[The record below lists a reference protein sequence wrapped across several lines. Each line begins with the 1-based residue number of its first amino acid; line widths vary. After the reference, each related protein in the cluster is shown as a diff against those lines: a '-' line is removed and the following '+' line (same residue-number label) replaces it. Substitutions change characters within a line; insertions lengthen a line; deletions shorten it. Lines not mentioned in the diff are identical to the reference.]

1 MASTSNQTGQ
11 FAAQYVKH
19 GFALCSIPLGR
30 KGPNKKGWNLQCN
43 AITDDNEARKLKGN
57 IGLLHAYSGT
67 MALDIDDFL
76 QAEEWLL
83 FRGVSLK
90 QFFATNDYVE
100 IVSGR
105 EGSAKLLYQLPAGI
119 NPMPIKQIKNAA
131 GGIILEFRC
140 ADSAGNSV
148 QDVLPPSIHP
158 HTKRPYRWRGPGD
171 FTSPPNIPDAL
182 FAVWLGELEKSGKT
196 NQSLPPQSTLLPA
209 NLTSNGLPECL
220 ENRAELSRLLKLAI
234 DGQRIFDPNSG
245 RGEWLPELWSIAAL
259 GPWARDAALEWSK
272 EGRTFDPAQFK
283 KDWIS
288 FDPLRQGGVTE
299 ASFFA
304 KLSHA
309 NVQHSFVRQEASSK
323 AVITAPPPPPP
334 QLPTTAPK
342 PTTAPA
348 TTLMSLPHQLPA
360 GSAVQALNCFV
371 GFAHDWGGKPTL
383 FRADSDGRVHPCTKD
398 EMRALLANRFVK
410 KNDGGQSPLFPIWEK
425 SPARRTVAKVVFD
438 PAGGSTDKNGEP
450 IQNLW
455 QGFAFSPKPGKF
467 ELMAW
472 HLHSVICRGDEGNF
486 LYLLGWMA
494 HLVQRPWEAPGVVVV
509 LRSSREGTGKT
520 TVIGW
525 LAQMLGIHGLML
537 SEPTQLLGRF
547 NSHLETLCF
556 VGLNE
561 LGWAGDKDATAKL
574 KSIITDPTITI
585 ERKHGGVYSVPN
597 VLHIMASSNN
607 DWVVPAGD
615 RARRFFVLDVDPSR
629 VGETAYFNALHA
641 EAHNGGVAALMDY
654 LLGFDLAK
662 VNLRA
667 VPVTDALREQQEI
680 SLPLQAQW
688 ALDLADR
695 ANEHSHAGIV
705 TFGQSQPI
713 RTLYDDYCSFVR
725 ERRKQPIGCTAFG
738 KWLTKIG
745 LETERTSSHRLRI
758 LPTPTEF
765 AQLIRK
771 SAGMYE

>member
-1 MASTSNQTGQ
+1 MAEFQINTGCQ
-11 FAAQYVKH
+11 AVEYARN
-19 GFALCSIPLGR
+19 GFALCPIPLGS
-30 KGPNKKGWNLQCN
+30 KGPKIKGWNLPGN
-43 AITDDNEARKLKGN
+43 AITNENEAQKLNGN
-57 IGLLHAYSGT
+57 VGLLHAYSGT
-67 MALDIDDFL
+67 MALDIDDFA
-76 QAEEWLL
+76 QAEEWLE
-83 FRGVSLK
+83 FRGLNLRG
-90 QFFATNDYVE
+90 FFATDDYVE

-105 EGSAKLLYQLPAGI
+105 EGSAKLLYRLPDGVD
-119 NPMPIKQIKNAA
+119 PMPTQQIRNAA
-131 GGIILEFRC
+131 GEVILEFRC
-140 ADSAGNSV
+140 ADTVGNSV

-158 HTKRPYRWRGPGD
+158 STEQPYRWRGPGD
-171 FTSPPNIPDAL
+171 FSSLPTVPETL
-182 FAVWLGELEKSGKT
+182 LAVWKEQLGRSGKPS
-196 NQSLPPQSTLLPA
+196 QKLPPQSTLLPS
-209 NLTSNGLPECL
+209 NLTSNGLPDCP
-220 ENRAELSRLLKLAI
+220 ENRAELTRLLNLVI
-234 DGQRIFDPNSG
+234 DGRRIFDPNSG

-259 GPWARDAALEWSK
+259 GPWAHDAAREWSE
-272 EGRTFDPAQFK
+272 EGETFDPAQFEL
-283 KDWIS
+283 DWNS
-288 FDPLRQGGVTE
+288 FDPLRQRGVTE

-304 KLSHA
+304 KLSRA
-309 NVQHSFVRQEASSK
+309 DVQHSFVRRKVTTK
-323 AVITAPPPPPP
+323 AAITAPPPP
-334 QLPTTAPK
+334 LPTTT
-342 PTTAPA
+342 PTLTPAPA
-348 TTLMSLPHQLPA
+348 TTLMSLPHQLPE
-360 GSAVQALNCFV
+360 GSAVQELNRVV

-383 FRADSDGRVHPCTKD
+383 FRTDGDGRVYPCTRED
-398 EMRALLANRFVK
+398 TRALLANRFVK
-410 KNDGGQSPLFPIWEK
+410 KRDGSQSLLFPIWEK
-425 SPARRTVAKVVFD
+425 SPDRRTVAKVVFD
-438 PAGGSTDKNGEP
+438 PSGGATDRNGEP

-455 QGFAFSPKPGKF
+455 QGFSFKPKPGKF
-467 ELMAW
+467 ELMFW

-486 LYLLGWMA
+486 HYLLGWMA
-494 HLVQRPWEAPGVVVV
+494 HLVQCPWEAPGVVVV

-641 EAHNGGVAALMDY
+641 EAQNGGVAALMNY
-654 LLGFDLAK
+654 LLGFDLTK

-695 ANEHSHAGIV
+695 AIENGHAGIV
-705 TFGQSQPI
+705 TFGRSQPTRI
-713 RTLYDDYCSFVR
+713 LYDDYCSFVR
-725 ERRKQPIGCTAFG
+725 ERHKQPIGCTAFG

-758 LPTPTEF
+758 LPTPTNF
-765 AQLIRK
+765 AQLIRQ
-771 SAGMYE
+771 SAGIHR

>member
-1 MASTSNQTGQ
+1 MAKLQTNTGSQ
-11 FAAQYVKH
+11 AVEYARH
-19 GFALCSIPLGR
+19 GFALCAIPLGS
-30 KGPNKKGWNLQCN
+30 KGPKTKGWNLQGN
-43 AITDDNEARKLKGN
+43 AITNDNEAQELKGN

-83 FRGVSLK
+83 FRGVSLR
-90 QFFATNDYVE
+90 QFFATDDYVE

-105 EGSAKLLYQLPAGI
+105 KGSAKLLYQ
-119 NPMPIKQIKNAA
+119 MPVGADPIPTQQIKNAA
-131 GGIILEFRC
+131 GEVILEFRC

-148 QDVLPPSIHP
+148 QDLLPPSIHP
-158 HTKRPYRWRGPGD
+158 QTKRPYRWRGPGD
-171 FTSPPNIPDAL
+171 FTSLPNLPDTL
-182 FAVWLGELEKSGKT
+182 FAVWRGELENSGKT

-209 NLTSNGLPECL
+209 NLASNGLPDRP
-220 ENRAELSRLLKLAI
+220 ENRAELSRLLRLVV

-245 RGEWLPELWSIAAL
+245 RGEWLPELWSVAAL
-259 GPWARDAALEWSK
+259 GPWAHNAALEWSE
-272 EGRTFDPAQFK
+272 EGRTFDPVQFE
-283 KDWIS
+283 KDWSS
-288 FDPLRQGGVTE
+288 FDPLRPSGITE

-304 KLSHA
+304 KLTHA
-309 NVQHSFVRQEASSK
+309 NVQHSFVRCGVSSK
-323 AVITAPPPPPP
+323 TAITGPPPPPP

-383 FRADSDGRVHPCTKD
+383 FRTDSDGRVHPCTKD
-398 EMRALLANRFVK
+398 EMRALLANRIVK

-425 SPARRTVAKVVFD
+425 SPAKRTVAKVVFD
-438 PAGGSTDKNGEP
+438 PAGGSTDRNGEP

-629 VGETAYFNALHA
+629 VGETAYFNALYA
-641 EAHNGGVAALMDY
+641 EAQNGGVAALMDY
-654 LLGFDLAK
+654 LLGFDVAK

-695 ANEHSHAGIV
+695 ANEHGQAGAV
-705 TFGQSQPI
+705 KFEQSQPTRI
-713 RTLYDDYCSFVR
+713 LYDDYRSFVH
-725 ERRKQPIGCTAFG
+725 ERRKQPMASNTFG
-738 KWLTKIG
+738 RWLTKIG
-745 LETERTSSHRLRI
+745 LENERTSSHRLRH
-758 LPTPTEF
+758 LPAPKEL
-765 AQLIRK
+765 AQLVRRK
-771 SAGMYE
+771 TGVHE